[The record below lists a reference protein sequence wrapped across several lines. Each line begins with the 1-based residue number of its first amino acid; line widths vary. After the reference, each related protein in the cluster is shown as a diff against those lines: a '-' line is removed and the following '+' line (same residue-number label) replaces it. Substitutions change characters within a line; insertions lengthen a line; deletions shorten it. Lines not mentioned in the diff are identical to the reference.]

1 MSEATHATVATFR
14 LDLTRV
20 DEQRQALRD
29 RIVPSVRQHRGFI
42 NGTWMFD
49 RETATSVV
57 VINFA
62 SREAAGRYG
71 RTSSA
76 TRWTRRPTDST

>member
-1 MSEATHATVATFR
+1 MPPWRPFGSTG
-14 LDLTRV
+14 TRV
-20 DEQRQALRD
+20 DEQRQALHD
-29 RIVPSVRQHRGFI
+29 RIVPSVRQHPGFI

-62 SREAAGRYG
+62 S
-71 RTSSA
+71 
-76 TRWTRRPTDST
+76 